1 MKVRDLTPFPDH
13 REDFRRGRERFI
25 PKKPGCYVLATFQND
40 VLYVGLTKNLRRR
53 FGDHLDD
60 PEKISKTGKGT
71 ACFFHWLECDD
82 LKLEKI
88 ERTWQNECELEDGVL
103 PILNSLRSPVSV

>member
-1 MKVRDLTPFPDH
+1 MKIQYLQPFPDH
-13 REDFRRGRERFI
+13 QENFRRDRERFI
-25 PKKPGCYVLATFQND
+25 PKMPGCYVLATFQND

-53 FGDHLDD
+53 FEDHLND
-60 PEKISKTGKGT
+60 PEKISRTENGT
-71 ACFFHWLECDD
+71 AFFFYWLECDD
-82 LKLEKI
+82 LEKV